1 MDLPFGRCYFLQC
14 IIQLNFKLKAT
25 RTLTNSTQDSTEPD
39 SARHVLQA
47 NEEATYNEPEN
58 NTYYLD
64 E

>member
-1 MDLPFGRCYFLQC
+1 M
-14 IIQLNFKLKAT
+14 
-25 RTLTNSTQDSTEPD
+25 QDSTEPD